1 MSNYDKLAKIA
12 MHKSLLKEFHNNE
25 NGRIVYLNDGDEF
38 QIQIFNPY
46 DYVIGVGFTFNSDNI
61 DNSKLLVL
69 KPGER
74 VWLDRYLDENK
85 KLLFSTYEVSG
96 KSKEVKKAI
105 QKNGIVNIYFYREKY
120 ENGLKVFTTPGY
132 VAANIFYN
140 HSNPNDSTY
149 YCDTTINTICGPGTM
164 KDNIDANYTNINN
177 YCHVD
182 NELQSLSDKLSLEQ
196 GVSAAA
202 TANTSATYTS
212 YSAATSTIKN
222 GTNSC
227 VNYNKKSIE
236 TGRVD
241 KGSYSY
247 QHFNN
252 YYGDFES
259 WYFKKETIKILP
271 QSQKQISSKDL
282 NKKYCHNCG
291 RKIKESFKFCP
302 NCGTEQ

>member
-12 MHKSLLKEFHNNE
+12 VHKSLLKEFHNNE
-25 NGRIVYLNDGDEF
+25 NDRIVYLNDGDEF

-74 VWLDRYLDENK
+74 VWLDRYLDENR

-105 QKNGIVNIYFYREKY
+105 QKNGVVNIYFYREKTV
-120 ENGLKVFTTPGY
+120 NGLKVFTTSGY
-132 VAANIFYN
+132 VDTNIFYN
-140 HSNPNDSTY
+140 HYNPNDSTY
-149 YCDTTINTICGPGTM
+149 YYDTTNTVCGSSTM
-164 KDNIDANYTNINN
+164 RDNIN

-182 NELQSLSDKLSLEQ
+182 DITTLKLNNELSLGQSVLT
-196 GVSAAA
+196 AA
-202 TANTSATYTS
+202 TAAPTSVATYTS
-212 YSAATSTIKN
+212 YTASASTSAIKN
-222 GTNSC
+222 GTNSY
-227 VNYNKKSIE
+227 VNHNKKSIE
-236 TGRVD
+236 TGRVN

-271 QSQKQISSKDL
+271 QSQKQIYSKDL

-291 RKIKESFKFCP
+291 KKIKESFKFCP
-302 NCGTEQ
+302 NCGAEQ

>member
-25 NGRIVYLNDGDEF
+25 NDRIVYLNDGDEF

-74 VWLDRYLDENK
+74 VWLDRYLDENR

-105 QKNGIVNIYFYREKY
+105 QKNGVVNIYFYREKTV
-120 ENGLKVFTTPGY
+120 NGLKVFTTSGY
-132 VAANIFYN
+132 VDTNIFYN

-149 YCDTTINTICGPGTM
+149 YYDTAINTVCGSDTIR
-164 KDNIDANYTNINN
+164 DNIN

-182 NELQSLSDKLSLEQ
+182 DITTLKLKNEVSLGQS
-196 GVSAAA
+196 VSVAA
-202 TANTSATYTS
+202 TAAPTSTATYTS
-212 YSAATSTIKN
+212 YTASASTSASTIKN
-222 GTNSC
+222 GTNSY

-236 TGRVD
+236 TGRVN

-291 RKIKESFKFCP
+291 KKIKESFKFCP